1 MTKTKF
7 TTRQIAL
14 CGLIAAVY
22 AALTVSTSWIA
33 YGPFQFRIAEALC
46 VLPPFC
52 PSPRWGCLW
61 AA

>member
-33 YGPFQFRIAEALC
+33 YGPFQFRTQRPSAC
-46 VLPPFC
+46 CPPFC